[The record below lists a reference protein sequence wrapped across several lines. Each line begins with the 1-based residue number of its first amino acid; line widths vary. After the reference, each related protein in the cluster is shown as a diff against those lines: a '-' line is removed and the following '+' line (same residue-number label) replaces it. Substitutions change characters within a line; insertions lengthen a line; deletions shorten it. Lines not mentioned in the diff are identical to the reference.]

1 MIKLY
6 MVPKLSLG
14 SAQPQLIM
22 INIQLLTAEFVEN
35 MLFCPYTH
43 PYTATNVQYQL
54 SYCRCI
60 QMLFIGLSMGVDQG
74 EKGMLSL
81 PSSAPVSDSAELSW
95 SLISILPH
103 PTTHPP
109 RESINMVKFSQT

>member
-1 MIKLY
+1 

-35 MLFCPYTH
+35 MFFC

-109 RESINMVKFSQT
+109 RESTNMVKFSQT